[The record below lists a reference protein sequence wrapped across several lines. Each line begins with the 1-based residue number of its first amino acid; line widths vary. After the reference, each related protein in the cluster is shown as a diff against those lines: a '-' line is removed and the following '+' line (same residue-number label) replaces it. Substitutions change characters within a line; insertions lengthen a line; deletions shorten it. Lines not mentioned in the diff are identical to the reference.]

1 MTKIDSIYIDHIMES
16 ISRIERYL
24 IGIDQDSFLNNEMVQ
39 SAVIRELEVIGEA
52 SKNISKKTKDMY
64 ERVPWRSISG
74 MKDKLIHDYMGV
86 DLDAVW
92 DTATI
97 DILELKT
104 NLSRILNMPK
114 ELFR

>member
-16 ISRIERYL
+16 ISKIERYL
-24 IGIDQDSFLNNEMVQ
+24 VGMDHDSFLNDEMVQ

-64 ERVPWRSISG
+64 EGVPWRSISG
-74 MKDKLIHDYMGV
+74 MRDKLIHDYMGV

-97 DILELKT
+97 DIPELKM
-104 NLSRILNMPK
+104 NLSRTLNIPK
-114 ELFR
+114 